1 MKQLNQILELIASE
15 LNLATNKKQAI
26 ELNLHYYLNLDYNSV
41 YGGYRLINVAVD
53 GGGHFGAFGGS
64 SCDGS
69 SCDARRTKKEMESYL
84 EGLYNGVKYLEKVKI
99 DFAKKHVQ
107 MCKNEIAN
115 DYEYYLEGQDGAF
128 LNKDKF
134 NKEAYPEH
142 NIL

>member
-15 LNLATNKKQAI
+15 LNLATNKKQAND
-26 ELNLHYYLNLDYNSV
+26 LNLPCYLKLEYNS
-41 YGGYRLINVAVD
+41 GGYRLNNVAVN
-53 GGGHFGAFGGS
+53 GGGHSGAFGES
-64 SCDGS
+64 SCVE
-69 SCDARRTKKEMESYL
+69 RRTKKEMEAYL
-84 EGLYNGVKYLEKVKI
+84 TGLYNSVKYLEKVKI

-115 DYEYYLEGQDGAF
+115 DYEYYLEGQEGAF

-134 NKEAYPEH
+134 NKEAYPEY